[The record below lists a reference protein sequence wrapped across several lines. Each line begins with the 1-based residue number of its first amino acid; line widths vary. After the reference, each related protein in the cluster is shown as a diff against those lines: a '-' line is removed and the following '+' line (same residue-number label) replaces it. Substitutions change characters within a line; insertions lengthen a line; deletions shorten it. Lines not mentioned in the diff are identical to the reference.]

1 MVNFSDKHI
10 DIELLFAY
18 EEYIMSL
25 CTSEKMLNK
34 ISNGV
39 NLSKDKVFDILCN
52 ELGKIEKHPSYPK

>member
-25 CTSEKMLNK
+25 CTNEKMLNK
-34 ISNGV
+34 ISYGV